1 MSTNDSQ
8 CRSWWAKGLLF
19 ENCTCQLLCP
29 AHVSFKQKCEGEQCF
44 GYWGVRFEEGRVGEF
59 DIHPQNAA
67 VLYQSPPSMFEGD
80 WTFQLYLDGSVSTAQ
95 QNIVEQIL
103 TGSLGGPWH
112 IINQFVSNRLETR
125 NTIIDFSDN
134 GRTKTFQVSDAL
146 SSTLHAV
153 ENQATDRAHRIGQDK
168 PVFVYKM
175 ITAGTVEEKIVEMQA
190 KKKAFLEMKFIQL
203 SLIMYN
209 FMMMMEYDL
218 IKPLQL

>member
-1 MSTNDSQ
+1 M
-8 CRSWWAKGLLF
+8 LF

-125 NTIIDFSDN
+125 NTVIDFSDN

-153 ENQATDRAHRIGQDK
+153 ENQTTGEVVTLNHLHNVVHS
-168 PVFVYKM
+168 PVQYL
-175 ITAGTVEEKIVEMQA
+175 A
-190 KKKAFLEMKFIQL
+190 KGSSKVTGPVLNWSSKQKH
-203 SLIMYN
+203 SLYSQ
-209 FMMMMEYDL
+209 FSWTG
-218 IKPLQL
+218 P